1 MFIKFIR
8 LIKMT
13 VEINRKKDQKT
24 QNNESNLEESL
35 YSLYSSSQSFNTNN
49 IDPKSSKNT
58 ILTEPIGNKSFLR
71 VLGISV
77 SFFEL
82 SNKINLLNL
91 TFELKNTHFKEL
103 DSEFKTIL
111 KQEFTNTTNKKNSN
125 KS

>member
-1 MFIKFIR
+1 
-8 LIKMT
+8 MT